1 MGANI
6 EAMIGGAPRHRPGLA
21 IVWAHLAA
29 CLAVLTTVIVIACSP
44 GQSRLPPSRPLTS
57 PSAVEPAYR
66 QTPGPRLATPSPP
79 ALVIPTPQGPFR
91 RCEVS
96 QLEAQLIS
104 IGAAAGNVQA
114 IIELRNR
121 SAAECDL
128 YGYAGIQLLD
138 SGGQPL
144 PTRVRWTTS
153 SFFPPETPLSVVA
166 LPPDTSPITSSRPT
180 AGHAYIAMSW
190 DDVVAPCEFPSQLM
204 LTPADSYQSITISA
218 TPPGGT
224 AGQLTVCS
232 GGSLSVKPVRPAMN
246 P

>member
-1 MGANI
+1 MV
-6 EAMIGGAPRHRPGLA
+6 L
-21 IVWAHLAA
+21 AHLAA
-29 CLAVLTTVIVIACSP
+29 CLALLTTAIVIACSP
-44 GQSRLPPSRPLTS
+44 GQSRLQPSRPLTS
-57 PSAVEPAYR
+57 PGAVESAYT
-66 QTPGPRLATPSPP
+66 QTPAPRPAATPSPS
-79 ALVIPTPQGPFR
+79 ALVIPPPQGPFR

-104 IGAAAGNVQA
+104 IGAAAGNVQG

-166 LPPDTSPITSSRPT
+166 LPPSTSPITSSRPV
-180 AGHAYIAMSW
+180 AGHAYVALSW
-190 DDVVAPCEFPSQLM
+190 DDVLAPCEHPSQLM
-204 LTPADSYQSITISA
+204 ITPPDSYESVTISA